1 MNLKK
6 LAFTALSMVSLTTLA
21 ACGNNEKSI
30 KIGVIGEDY
39 DEWEHV
45 SEKVKDDGINLEV
58 VAFTDY
64 SQPNRALADGDI
76 DLNAFQHYIFLENF
90 NEEFG
95 ADLEP
100 IANTIIEPLGI
111 YSDEVTD
118 VSEIGEGDQISI
130 PNDVTN
136 GGRALIL
143 LQSAGLIEVDPEA
156 GITPTVDDITD
167 NPLNLEITELDA
179 AQTAR
184 SLGDVT
190 AAIVNA
196 DMAVN
201 AGFDP
206 NQDAIFLEPI
216 DENSEPYINLIAA
229 RSDDDREE
237 FDVIIEA
244 YQADDTIE
252 VLQERT
258 KGSTI
263 PVWKEDFQNN

>member
-1 MNLKK
+1 MNFKK
-6 LAFTALSMVSLTTLA
+6 LAFGALSIASITTLA
-21 ACGNNEKSI
+21 ACGNDEETI
-30 KIGVIGEDY
+30 RVGVIGEDY

-45 SEKVKDDGINLEV
+45 ADKVEDQGINLEV

-64 SQPNRALADGDI
+64 NQPNRALADGEI
-76 DLNAFQHYIFLENF
+76 ELNAYQHYIFLENF

-95 ADLEP
+95 SDLEA

-118 VSEIGEGDQISI
+118 VSEIEEGDEISI

-143 LQSAGLIEVDPEA
+143 LQSAGLIEVDPDA
-156 GITPTVDDITD
+156 GITPTLDDVTD
-167 NPLNLEITELDA
+167 NPLDLEIVELDA

-206 NQDAIFLEPI
+206 NQDAVFLEPI

-229 RSDDDREE
+229 QAGDDREE
-237 FDVIIEA
+237 YDIIIDA
-244 YQADDTIE
+244 YQAEDTLEI
-252 VLQERT
+252 LQERT

-263 PVWKEDFQNN
+263 PVWEEETVE